1 MIHYLKDEK
10 GYYTL
15 QIGQEDIPTKII
27 YTLEDNGIYDV
38 EIHCP
43 FWDQKNDCFTN
54 GIIKYKT
61 TKILPINAK
70 LIQGL
75 EENEEDTLFTI
86 TIENG
91 SEKK

>member
-1 MIHYLKDEK
+1 MIHCLKDEK

-27 YTLEDNGIYDV
+27 YTLEENGIYNV

-43 FWDQKNDCFTN
+43 FWDQENDCFIN
-54 GIIKYKT
+54 GIINYKT
-61 TKILPINAK
+61 KTLPISTK
-70 LIQGL
+70 LIQ
-75 EENEEDTLFTI
+75 EFKENEEDTLFTI

>member
-1 MIHYLKDEK
+1 MIHCLKDEK

-15 QIGQEDIPTKII
+15 QIDQENIPTKII
-27 YTLEDNGIYDV
+27 YTLEENGIYNV

-43 FWDQKNDCFTN
+43 FWDQENDCFTN
-54 GIIKYKT
+54 GIINYKT
-61 TKILPINAK
+61 KTLPISAK
-70 LIQGL
+70 LIQ
-75 EENEEDTLFTI
+75 EFKEHEKDTLFTI